1 MKRRVAFLKKRYF
14 YLPKIAR
21 MKKYIGFL
29 LIALPCVMYGQQPP
43 ATEIY
48 LLDLSISKKGIS
60 IANPVNITNHPGYD
74 NQPFFHPDQ
83 PILYYTSANT
93 EGLTDLVEWN
103 YETDTNRF
111 ITKTPEREYSPTVT
125 PDKKFIS
132 CIIQRDNGAQ
142 DLGQYPIAG
151 GDPVV
156 LINSL
161 TVGYHAWIDPDNL
174 LLFVLGD
181 TLTLQKFTLSTK
193 KESILSTKI
202 GRSLHQ
208 IPGTTAMSFVHKAWE
223 DVWVIKKINPDG
235 TMEDLIHTVPGHE
248 DLAWTPDGKII
259 MSDGK
264 QLFYYQP
271 GKPQH
276 WREIE
281 MPPHMPVGAITRLAV
296 SPAGNKIAIVVGE

>member
-1 MKRRVAFLKKRYF
+1 
-14 YLPKIAR
+14 
-21 MKKYIGFL
+21 MKKYGILIL
-29 LIALPCVMYGQQPP
+29 LMLPGMVYSQQQPP

-48 LLDLSISKKGIS
+48 LLDLSISKKGVTL
-60 IANPVNITNHPGYD
+60 ANPRNITNHPGYD
-74 NQPFFHPDQ
+74 NQPSFHPDES
-83 PILYYTSANT
+83 ILYYTSANA
-93 EGLTDLVEWN
+93 EGRTDLIEWN
-103 YETDTNRF
+103 YETDTDRF
-111 ITKTPEREYSPTVT
+111 VTQTPEREYSPTVT

-142 DLGQYPIAG
+142 DLGQYPVAG
-151 GDPVV
+151 GTPDI
-156 LINSL
+156 LINTL
-161 TVGYHAWIDPDNL
+161 TVGYHAWIDADNL

-181 TLTLQKFTLSTK
+181 TLTLRKYTLSSK

-202 GRSLHQ
+202 GRSLHK
-208 IPGTTAMSFVHKAWE
+208 IPGTSAMSFVHKAWE

-235 TMEDLIHTVPGHE
+235 TMEDLIHTIPGHE
-248 DLAWTPDGKII
+248 DLTWTPDGKII

-281 MPPHMPVGAITRLAV
+281 MPEQMPSGSISRLAV
-296 SPAGNKIAIVVGE
+296 SPNGDKIAIVVTE

>member
-1 MKRRVAFLKKRYF
+1 
-14 YLPKIAR
+14 
-21 MKKYIGFL
+21 MKKYGILIL
-29 LIALPCVMYGQQPP
+29 LMLPGMVYSQQQPP

-48 LLDLSISKKGIS
+48 LLDLSISKKGIALS
-60 IANPVNITNHPGYD
+60 NPRNITNHPGYD
-74 NQPFFHPDQ
+74 NQPSFHPDES
-83 PILYYTSANT
+83 ILYYTSANA
-93 EGLTDLVEWN
+93 EGRTDLIEWN
-103 YETDTNRF
+103 YETDTDRF
-111 ITKTPEREYSPTVT
+111 VTQTPEREYSPTVT

-142 DLGQYPIAG
+142 DLGQYPVG
-151 GDPVV
+151 GGTPDI
-156 LINSL
+156 LINTL
-161 TVGYHAWIDPDNL
+161 TVGYHAWIDADNL

-181 TLTLQKFTLSTK
+181 TLTLRKYTLSSK

-202 GRSLHQ
+202 GRSLHK
-208 IPGTTAMSFVHKAWE
+208 IPGTSAMSFVHKAWE

-235 TMEDLIHTVPGHE
+235 TMEDLIHTIPGHE
-248 DLAWTPDGKII
+248 DLTWTPDGKII

-281 MPPHMPVGAITRLAV
+281 MPEQMPSGSISRLAV
-296 SPAGNKIAIVVGE
+296 SPNGDKIAIVVTE